1 MKSALFLA
9 ALVVPA
15 LMLSGCLSRCPPVK
29 APAPAT
35 TAVPSIMRA
44 VYDCPFSESPIVV
57 DGDLNEPV
65 WEKAET
71 VSFFVP
77 VSLKV
82 PISRTEAKVAY
93 DRDFLYVA
101 FKAYDEDVWGLLTE
115 RDSATYTEDVLEVFF
130 KTHPDKD
137 PYFSFEM
144 NVRNAVM
151 DAFVRK
157 RNAAGSIMR
166 WSQWDCAGL
175 QMASK
180 IKGTVNNWTDRDE
193 YWILEVAIPFRS
205 IPTLGGSAPVKGAR
219 WLFNLARFDYSIY
232 LPKGQELS
240 ASAPLS
246 AVSFH
251 LFEEWTELVF
261 Q

>member
-1 MKSALFLA
+1 
-9 ALVVPA
+9 
-15 LMLSGCLSRCPPVK
+15 MLPGCMSRCPPGK
-29 APAPAT
+29 APSPAT
-35 TAVPSIMRA
+35 TAAPTILCA
-44 VYDCPFSESPIVV
+44 PYECLFSEAPITV

-65 WEKAET
+65 WEKAAT
-71 VSFFVP
+71 VTFFVP
-77 VSLKV
+77 VSLKA
-82 PISRTEAKVAY
+82 PISRTEAKMAH

-101 FKAYDEDVWGLLTE
+101 FKAYDEDVWGMLTE

-130 KTHPDKD
+130 KTHLDRD

-157 RNAAGSIMR
+157 RNAAGSILR

-175 QMASK
+175 KMAAK
-180 IKGTVNNWTDRDE
+180 VKGTVNNWTDRDE
-193 YWILEVAIPFRS
+193 YWILEVAIPFTS
-205 IPTLGGSAPVKGAR
+205 IPTLGGSAPVKGSR

-251 LFEEWTELVF
+251 LYENWTELIF